1 MSRSS
6 RQEQSAGVGLKF
18 VGQMTAGGADIPLAG
33 PSRSQGRPGIGR
45 GDRDVSR
52 VRGAPR
58 CIGAPPA
65 IEYGTVAIVATE
77 KARTAKS
84 ARRPASWSHTAG
96 RPKAMGR
103 RAAVRATCS
112 RVLLCERFNSCY
124 KWELSGVRG
133 QGDREESARC

>member
-1 MSRSS
+1 M
-6 RQEQSAGVGLKF
+6 
-18 VGQMTAGGADIPLAG
+18 
-33 PSRSQGRPGIGR
+33 GR
-45 GDRDVSR
+45 GDGDVAR
-52 VRGAPR
+52 VRKAPR
-58 CIGAPPA
+58 CIEAPPA

-77 KARTAKS
+77 KRRTARS
-84 ARRPASWSHTAG
+84 AR

-112 RVLLCERFNSCY
+112 RVLLCERCNLCY